1 MKIVI
6 YIVVALL
13 GFCAVVAATLYFKGA
28 LNKDTIATL
37 MGKEPQDQEEIT
49 PPSGQPL
56 MPIATALNEKEKQL
70 AQREE
75 EVAKEEARIKQ
86 ERADL
91 ESERKQ
97 LENLLKKM
105 ETQLVALDAD
115 ETQRLSD
122 LAKTYAEMEPQS
134 AAQILDQMFEDG
146 AADDSMKDD
155 AVKILRQIK
164 AKDRAAIV
172 ELMKSSVAVSRALM
186 SATQN

>member
-28 LNKDTIATL
+28 LNKETIASL
-37 MGKEPQDQEEIT
+37 MGKEPQDQEEIAA
-49 PPSGQPL
+49 PSGQPL
-56 MPIATALNEKEKQL
+56 MPIATALKEKEKQL

-75 EVAKEEARIKQ
+75 EVSKDEDRIKQ

-91 ESERKQ
+91 ESERKK
-97 LENLLKKM
+97 LEDLLKKM
-105 ETQLVALDAD
+105 ETQLGALDAD
-115 ETQRLSD
+115 EAQRLSD
-122 LAKTYAEMEPQS
+122 LAKTYAEMEPQT
-134 AAQILDQMFEDG
+134 AAQILDQMFAAG
-146 AADDSMKDD
+146 AAGSAMKDD

-164 AKDRAAIV
+164 AKDRAQIV
-172 ELMKSSVAVSRALM
+172 EQMKNSVAVSRALM